1 MVAARSGSKAQVSGH
16 AKSGLLSRL
25 PRSSREIRTGE
36 PAATRA
42 QPPLE
47 FRDLLEK
54 QGIDTKGRK
63 RILLLRHRPYEPQ
76 LARAMPMMIAEQPE
90 LFETYQSV
98 PGRPAASMRRAD
110 LVASFIGLQPGTAH
124 FVGLYCIGASRA
136 LDFKAFWAI
145 PGNRLLRDV
154 GYEGFTQEKAKA
166 LGTVMQFDLELLPFG
181 QDWRGR
187 LVIDYPPPERSWFR
201 WVDRGVFPVRAILEE
216 SAFAPKPPEWEDIDL
231 TYGDLLL
238 MPKSWQARIAEWR
251 GIYLIFDEAD
261 GKSYVGSAYGR
272 DNILGR
278 WQAYARNGHGG
289 NRDLRDRDPRTF
301 RFTLLERLAP
311 DLPADEVIRREV
323 SWKRRLH
330 SRVPFGLNAN

>member
-1 MVAARSGSKAQVSGH
+1 MTNARSGSKAQVSGY
-16 AKSGLLSRL
+16 ARAPILQRPL
-25 PRSSREIRTGE
+25 RSATDKDAG
-36 PAATRA
+36 PAISKA

-47 FRDLLEK
+47 FRDILDKHGLDSK
-54 QGIDTKGRK
+54 ARH
-63 RILLLRHRPYEPQ
+63 RILLLRHRPYEPR

-90 LFETYQSV
+90 LFETYQSI
-98 PGRPAASMRRAD
+98 PGRPAASLRRAE

-124 FVGLYCIGASRA
+124 FVGLYRIGASRA
-136 LDFKAFWAI
+136 LDFDAFWAI

-154 GYEGFTQEKAKA
+154 GYEGFTREKARA
-166 LGTVMQFDLELLPFG
+166 LGTVMQFDLELLPFC
-181 QDWRGR
+181 QDWRGK

-201 WVDRGVFPVRAILEE
+201 WIDRGVFPVRSILEE
-216 SAFAPKPPEWEDIDL
+216 SAFTPQPPAWDDIDL

-238 MPKSWQARIAEWR
+238 MPRSWRARIAEWR

-289 NRDLRDRDPRTF
+289 NRELRDRDPRTF

-311 DLPADEVIRREV
+311 DLAADEVIQREV

-330 SRVPFGLNAN
+330 SRAPFGLNAN